1 MRSTGT
7 SLSKA
12 IRQEGLDL
20 PAIQEHKRGFI
31 SCIKLFLL
39 PPEKNHLWGMLTTQE
54 AGKGV
59 SSLLCPSFF
68 SFWLSSTGSWKFASS
83 CCPDSAQQSIS
94 ISRPSGV
101 PAASTLHWGTSSKSF
116 HYSQLGGNLNI
127 LEANFVLFTQVLR
140 SFFILLTYY
149 WDLQNIL
156 WILVD

>member
-20 PAIQEHKRGFI
+20 PGSQEHKRGFI
-31 SCIKLFLL
+31 SCINSSFCLQKTITFG
-39 PPEKNHLWGMLTTQE
+39 GMLTTQE

-68 SFWLSSTGSWKFASS
+68 SFCLSSTGSWKFA
-83 CCPDSAQQSIS
+83 CPDSAQQSIS

-101 PAASTLHWGTSSKSF
+101 PAASPLHWSTSSKSF
-116 HYSQLGGNLNI
+116 HYSRLGGNLNT
-127 LEANFVLFTQVLR
+127 LEAKFVLFTQVLR
-140 SFFILLTYY
+140 FFFIVLTYY

-156 WILVD
+156 